1 VLPIRANFVL
11 CCLPNLWLHHEIEKR
26 EKEKKLER
34 LLGLMLFHARLYL
47 ATSFSFW
54 GQNFA
59 TWLQKSLNYFEEL
72 WFLVEIRL
80 IFF

>member
-54 GQNFA
+54 GPKFCHLV
-59 TWLQKSLNYFEEL
+59 TKKFEL
-72 WFLVEIRL
+72 F
-80 IFF
+80 